1 MLFCGS
7 PLKWF
12 NRPVIKPLRMLLSTA
27 AEAKIRITV
36 VHDSFVR
43 AGHLTASV
51 DCMVTG
57 VIVKRAHNHSVVCG
71 LAFLSIYRNLCVTVV
86 ENSLGTNLS
95 TSLPV
100 SGVSGHHLIFP
111 GTRSSWS
118 SATSAGSS
126 SRHVERLPRQVVR
139 RVLWFANSKLQIWQD
154 LSWRCGF
161 DVYFKR
167 NSLLEKQFILKNS
180 PYN

>member
-1 MLFCGS
+1 MLFYVS

-27 AEAKIRITV
+27 TEAGIRITV

-43 AGHLTASV
+43 TGHLTASV
-51 DCMVTG
+51 ECMVTV

-126 SRHVERLPRQVVR
+126 SRHVKRLPGQVVR
-139 RVLWFANSKLQIWQD
+139 RVLWFANSKLQIWRD

-161 DVYFKR
+161 DV
-167 NSLLEKQFILKNS
+167 
-180 PYN
+180 

>member
-1 MLFCGS
+1 
-7 PLKWF
+7 
-12 NRPVIKPLRMLLSTA
+12 MLLSTA
-27 AEAKIRITV
+27 TKAEIRITV

-43 AGHLTASV
+43 TGHLTSSV

-57 VIVKRAHNHSVVCG
+57 VIVIRADDHSVLCG
-71 LAFLSIYRNLCVTVV
+71 LAFLSIYRNLCVTVA

-100 SGVSGHHLIFP
+100 SGVSGHHLVFP
-111 GTRSSWS
+111 GTRSSRS

-139 RVLWFANSKLQIWQD
+139 RVLIITCVKKVVGQAAIAVERGEARRFARYCQL
-154 LSWRCGF
+154 CF
-161 DVYFKR
+161 
-167 NSLLEKQFILKNS
+167 
-180 PYN
+180 

>member
-1 MLFCGS
+1 
-7 PLKWF
+7 
-12 NRPVIKPLRMLLSTA
+12 MLLSTA

-71 LAFLSIYRNLCVTVV
+71 LAFLSIYRNLCVTVAV
-86 ENSLGTNLS
+86 LSTLGTNLS

-111 GTRSSWS
+111 GTRSS
-118 SATSAGSS
+118 
-126 SRHVERLPRQVVR
+126 
-139 RVLWFANSKLQIWQD
+139 
-154 LSWRCGF
+154 
-161 DVYFKR
+161 
-167 NSLLEKQFILKNS
+167 
-180 PYN
+180 